1 MKKLI
6 FASFLIFASCTS
18 SFGVTCVDTT
28 PSCPPVFKAMEV
40 GTIAIWTPLYTTESA
55 ALTALNAI
63 YNKQLSALKTQ
74 NKAIAGRIAVLE
86 SNVIKLKE
94 INFLMKKYNSL
105 LNNYTQIRAITTK

>member
-6 FASFLIFASCTS
+6 FASFLIFACYSKLSAVCID
-18 SFGVTCVDTT
+18 VTPTCRGFFLT
-28 PSCPPVFKAMEV
+28 MELA
-40 GTIAIWTPLYTTESA
+40 TKAIWTPLYISESV
-55 ALTALNAI
+55 ALTALNLT
-63 YNKQLSALKTQ
+63 YNRQLEALKTQ

-105 LNNYTQIRAITTK
+105 LKNYTQIRAITTK